1 MNKFLDK
8 KMINRFFILFVLFL
22 LVQSNGFSAD
32 DVPQGKPQQ
41 SLAVEIKGE
50 DTVYLAFLHDL
61 YIFPVNSLYKTKAQ
75 EKYFWKTV
83 RDVKR
88 TLPYARIVS
97 AELFAVN
104 ERLAT
109 IKTKKERNKYIS
121 EYQKEIFKKYENDLR
136 RMTVS
141 QGKMLIKL
149 IDRECDKT
157 SYDLIKMYKGSFT
170 AFFWQ
175 GIAKIFGA
183 NLKSEYDAQENDK
196 ILERIILL
204 VEAGQL

>member
-1 MNKFLDK
+1 
-8 KMINRFFILFVLFL
+8 MINRFFILFVLFL
-22 LVQSNGFSAD
+22 FAAGSSFSAD
-32 DVPQGKPQQ
+32 EVPQTKPQP
-41 SLAVEIKGE
+41 SLAIEVRGN

-61 YIFPVNSLYKTKAQ
+61 YVFPVSSLYKTKAQ

-104 ERLAT
+104 EKLAT
-109 IKTKKERNKYIS
+109 IKSQKERNKYIS
-121 EYQKEIFKKYENDLR
+121 EYQKEIFKKYEKDMR
-136 RMTVS
+136 RMTIS

-157 SYDLIKMYKGSFT
+157 SYDLIKMYKGGFT

-183 NLKSEYDAQENDK
+183 NLKSEYDALEDDK

-204 VEAGQL
+204 VESGQL